1 MGVIAQ
7 YEVSASVPS
16 VINGTGGTKYFSS
29 GPTIPQWNAGATGVG
44 ARVDSSQLGNI
55 PSVSNALGQLS
66 FDSVAGKLNGGRVR
80 LYATGSNFPSLST
93 LYGVTPTIQ
102 VNTGTLT
109 SPNYVPILNGFSA
122 TVSAGFPNLTV
133 TWSVEG
139 DLFSDPKN
147 SLLFGTVKGSFATTA
162 NALAGATA
170 PYFNMTEQL
179 ILGTGGGFG
188 PVTGLSAGGFGLV
201 VGMTFVSSD
210 PLNVS
215 SLYEFKVVQD

>member
-80 LYATGSNFPSLST
+80 LYATGSNFSSLST
-93 LYGVTPTIQ
+93 LYGVTPVIQ
-102 VNTGTLT
+102 VNTGTL
-109 SPNYVPILNGFSA
+109 
-122 TVSAGFPNLTV
+122 
-133 TWSVEG
+133 
-139 DLFSDPKN
+139 
-147 SLLFGTVKGSFATTA
+147 
-162 NALAGATA
+162 
-170 PYFNMTEQL
+170 
-179 ILGTGGGFG
+179 
-188 PVTGLSAGGFGLV
+188 
-201 VGMTFVSSD
+201 
-210 PLNVS
+210 
-215 SLYEFKVVQD
+215 